1 MYFIENF
8 RWKSTINFQWNAFE
22 NIVCERMVIL
32 SRGQYVNAY
41 SGIDDAY
48 KIDGG
53 ISTTDTQILLM

>member
-1 MYFIENF
+1 
-8 RWKSTINFQWNAFE
+8 
-22 NIVCERMVIL
+22 MVIL